1 MRIVLDTNVLVSG
14 LLNPY
19 GAPADV
25 VRMAVAGAVTLCID
39 ARILLEYVEVL
50 ARPRF
55 GFPPGPVHALLDLL
69 AAEGI
74 QVAAE
79 PLATRLPDPGHEP
92 FLEVALAADA
102 ACLVTGNQA
111 HFPPAAR
118 GGMTVLPPAE
128 FLRWVRQG
136 RASRPHPPR

>member
-1 MRIVLDTNVLVSG
+1 M
-14 LLNPY
+14 
-19 GAPADV
+19 
-25 VRMAVAGAVTLCID
+25 
-39 ARILLEYVEVL
+39 EVL

-55 GFPPGPVHALLDLL
+55 GFPPGSVHALLGLL

-79 PLATRLPDPGHEP
+79 PLATRLPDPDDEP

-111 HFPPAAR
+111 RFPPAAR
-118 GGMTVLPPAE
+118 GGMSVRAPAE

-136 RASRPHPPR
+136 QASRPHPPR